1 MNTALLIFLIV
12 IAILILAATGVLIW
26 YFGFRKKA
34 PTPPA
39 GGGNNNNS
47 GESGTTTQQPG
58 VFSIQSVSNPDLFIT
73 FNQSLSLATIASS
86 QNTIPCDNYKWENP
100 IFSSNQISYL
110 NLKNDAT
117 TIQGQ
122 SPPFFLNLVPPQQNG
137 EYTSKVSN
145 VSDRSSVNSTWGYNS
160 TDKTWCNPN
169 NVCLYLAS
177 EDSFVVGLQ
186 RTSANSS
193 EPNFQW
199 EIVQPITNCTN
210 S

>member
-1 MNTALLIFLIV
+1 MNTGLLIFIII

-34 PTPPA
+34 PTPP
-39 GGGNNNNS
+39 GGGESGINNS
-47 GESGTTTQQPG
+47 GESGTNTTQQPG
-58 VFSIQSVSNPDLFIT
+58 VFSIQSVSNPNLFMT
-73 FNQSLSLATIASS
+73 FNDLSATIASS
-86 QNTIPCDNYKWENP
+86 QNTILCNNYKWENP

-122 SPPFFLNLVPPQQNG
+122 SPPFFLNLVPPQTNS
-137 EYTSKVSN
+137 EYTSIVSN
-145 VSDRSSVNSTWGYNS
+145 VADRSNVDSTWGYNS

-169 NVCLYLAS
+169 DVCLYLGD
-177 EDSFVVGLQ
+177 DSFVVGLQ
-186 RTSANSS
+186 RTSTNSS
-193 EPNFQW
+193 DINFQW